1 MLISIITPTIGSI
14 YFNRLLSSI
23 NRQYALND
31 LFKIEHLI
39 CIDDAPNNGNK
50 VMETLITTPAVDGI
64 ERFIFNMPYS
74 TGRNNYNG
82 HKIYASISQLVNGDF
97 TIFMDDDNMM
107 DGNLIYL
114 YLKNIGHLDWMYS
127 LRKIIDENDAV
138 VCNDECESLGYLSY
152 TFYGG
157 GESYLIDTNCYF
169 VRSDILKSIS
179 SVWNRPANYNI
190 NDFSNVLPSQLNYE
204 GTGLSN
210 RTIEEILI
218 NRTNPLWLGEVVDW
232 IKFINLYTSKSK
244 INIFH
249 WTSDNRIFNKESD
262 FIDYKKFI
270 VVMDEPKSTGIITY
284 LSLPKFHNNKKIAK
298 IIQETNGV
306 IDDCHF
312 GEYGHKVQSDFF
324 YEHIKENI

>member
-1 MLISIITPTIGSI
+1 MKTLWTFGCSFTADYSPIDHPTIKSKYDYYKKWKGGVI
-14 YFNRLLSSI
+14 PKVWPTLLGEKLGCKVENMGRGANS
-23 NRQYALND
+23 NYAIIKQF
-31 LFKIEHLI
+31 FK
-39 CIDDAPNNGNK
+39 C
-50 VMETLITTPAVDGI
+50 VDKIKEGDIIIFGWTSI
-64 ERFIFNMPYS
+64 ERFI
-74 TGRNNYNG
+74 
-82 HKIYASISQLVNGDF
+82 V
-97 TIFMDDDNMM
+97 
-107 DGNLIYL
+107 
-114 YLKNIGHLDWMYS
+114 
-127 LRKIIDENDAV
+127 
-138 VCNDECESLGYLSY
+138 
-152 TFYGG
+152 
-157 GESYLIDTNCYF
+157 
-169 VRSDILKSIS
+169 
-179 SVWNRPANYNI
+179 ANYYI
-190 NDFSNVLPSQLNYE
+190 NDFSHVLPSQLNYE

-249 WTSDNRIFNKESD
+249 WTSDNRIFNKDSD
-262 FIDYKKFI
+262 FIDDKKFI
-270 VVMDEPKSTGIITY
+270 VVKDEPKSTGMITY